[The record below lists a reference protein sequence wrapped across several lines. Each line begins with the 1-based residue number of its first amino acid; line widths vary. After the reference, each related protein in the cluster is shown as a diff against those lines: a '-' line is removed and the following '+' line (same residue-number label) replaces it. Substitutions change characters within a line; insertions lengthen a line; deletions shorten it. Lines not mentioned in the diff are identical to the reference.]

1 MRYLITG
8 TAGFIGSHL
17 AARLLQQ
24 GHEVLGVDGMTAY
37 YDVGLKEA
45 RHAWLAT
52 FEGFRSYRILLS
64 ELGSIATEVEAFRP
78 EVVLHLAAQ
87 PGVRYSIEN
96 PKTYIDGNIGGSFYL
111 LELCRRL
118 RPQHLLIASTSAVYA
133 GRGDVP
139 LAEAAGTDRP
149 LSIYA
154 ASKKSMEIL
163 AHSYSHLWD
172 IPTTV
177 LRFFTAYGPWGRPD
191 MALSIFVKKIL
202 AGHAIDIYNHGKLQR
217 DFTYIDDVVEGT
229 LRLCKQVPLRQCR
242 EISSAEAKNY
252 AAPYRI
258 VNVGGGQP
266 TDLLEFIAEIE
277 RALGMKAKRNF
288 LGLQPGEVLRTEAST
303 ELLETLTGFRPVTPI
318 AVGID
323 RFVKWYREY
332 YQV

>member
-24 GHEVLGVDGMTAY
+24 GHDVLGIDGMTDY
-37 YDVGLKEA
+37 YDVALKEA
-45 RHAWLAT
+45 RHARLAT
-52 FEGFRSYRILLS
+52 FKGFKPRRILLS
-64 ELGSIATEVEAFRP
+64 DLASIASELEAFGP
-78 EVVLHLAAQ
+78 EVVLHMAAQ

-96 PKTYIDGNIGGSFYL
+96 PRTYIDGNIGGSFDL
-111 LELCRRL
+111 LEACRRL

-133 GRGDVP
+133 SGADVA
-139 LAEAAGTDRP
+139 LAEGAQTDRP

-154 ASKKSMEIL
+154 ASKKSMEVL

-191 MALSIFVKKIL
+191 MALSRFVQSIL
-202 AGHAIDIYNHGKLQR
+202 AGCPIDIYNHGKLQR

-229 LRLCKQVPLRQCR
+229 LRLCEQVPLRQGG
-242 EISSAEAKNY
+242 EVSAADTKSQ
-252 AAPYRI
+252 AAPFRI

-266 TDLLEFIAEIE
+266 TDLLQFIEEIE
-277 RALGMKAKRNF
+277 RALGMRAKRNF

-303 ELLETLTGFRPVTPI
+303 ELLETLTGFKPATPM
-318 AVGID
+318 AVGVE

-332 YQV
+332 YKA

>member
-17 AARLLQQ
+17 AARLLRQ
-24 GHEVLGVDGMTAY
+24 GEEVLGVDGMTAY

-45 RHAWLAT
+45 RHAWLGT
-52 FEGFRSYRILLS
+52 FKGFRPYRVLLS
-64 ELGSIATEVEAFRP
+64 ELGSIATEIEAFKP

-87 PGVRYSIEN
+87 PSVRYSIEN
-96 PKTYIDGNIGGSFYL
+96 PRAFVDANIGGSFDL
-111 LELCRRL
+111 LEMCRRL
-118 RPQHLLIASTSAVYA
+118 RPRHLLIASTSAVYA
-133 GRGDVP
+133 GGDDAP
-139 LAEAAGTDRP
+139 LAEAARTDWP

-154 ASKKSMEIL
+154 ASKKSVEIL
-163 AHSYSHLWD
+163 AHGYSHLWD

-191 MALSIFVKKIL
+191 MALSLFVRNIL
-202 AGHAIDIYNHGKLQR
+202 AGYPIDIYNHGNIRR

-229 LRLCKQVPLRQCR
+229 LRLCEHVPPR
-242 EISSAEAKNY
+242 ERCQISPGDTKSHT
-252 AAPYRI
+252 APYRV
-258 VNVGGGQP
+258 VNVGGGKP
-266 TDLLEFIAEIE
+266 TDLLEFIDEIE

-288 LGLQPGEVLRTEAST
+288 LGLQPGEALRTEAST
-303 ELLETLTGFRPVTPI
+303 KLLEALTGFRPATPI

-332 YQV
+332 YRV

>member
-24 GHEVLGVDGMTAY
+24 GHDVLGIDGMTDY
-37 YDVGLKEA
+37 YDVALKKA
-45 RHAWLAT
+45 RHARLAT
-52 FEGFRSYRILLS
+52 FKGFKPYRILLS
-64 ELGSIATEVEAFRP
+64 DLASIATEIDAFGP
-78 EVVLHLAAQ
+78 EVVLHMAAQ

-96 PKTYIDGNIGGSFYL
+96 PRTYIDGNIGGSFDL
-111 LELCRRL
+111 LEACRRL
-118 RPQHLLIASTSAVYA
+118 RPRHLLIASTSAVYA
-133 GRGDVP
+133 SSADIA
-139 LAEAAGTDRP
+139 LAEGAQTDWP
-149 LSIYA
+149 LSVYA

-191 MALSIFVKKIL
+191 MALSRFVQSIL
-202 AGHAIDIYNHGKLQR
+202 AGRPIDIYNHGKLQR

-229 LRLCKQVPLRQCR
+229 LRLCEQVPLRQGR
-242 EISSAEAKNY
+242 EISPADTRSQT
-252 AAPYRI
+252 APFRI

-266 TDLLEFIAEIE
+266 TDLLEFIDEIE
-277 RALGMKAKRNF
+277 RALGMRAKRNF

-303 ELLETLTGFRPVTPI
+303 QLLEKLTGFRPATPI
-318 AVGID
+318 AVGIE
-323 RFVKWYREY
+323 RFVQWYREY
-332 YQV
+332 YKA

>member
-24 GHEVLGVDGMTAY
+24 GHDVLGIDGMTAY

-52 FEGFRSYRILLS
+52 FERFKPYRILLS
-64 ELGSIATEVEAFRP
+64 ELGSIATDIEAFEP
-78 EVVLHLAAQ
+78 EIVLHLAAQ
-87 PGVRYSIEN
+87 PSVRYSIEN
-96 PKTYIDGNIGGSFYL
+96 PRAYIDANIGGSFDL
-111 LELCRRL
+111 LEMCRHL
-118 RPQHLLIASTSAVYA
+118 RPRHVLIASTSAVYA
-133 GRGDVP
+133 VSADAP
-139 LAEAAGTDRP
+139 LAETAGTDWP

-154 ASKKSMEIL
+154 ASKKSMEVL

-191 MALSIFVKKIL
+191 MALSLFVQNIL
-202 AGHAIDIYNHGKLQR
+202 AGRPIDIYNHGKLQR
-217 DFTYIDDVVEGT
+217 DFTYIDDIVEGT
-229 LRLCKQVPLRQCR
+229 LRLCEFVPLRR
-242 EISSAEAKNY
+242 GDEVSPVDTKSP
-252 AAPYRI
+252 AAPYRV
-258 VNVGGGQP
+258 VNIGGGQP
-266 TDLLEFIAEIE
+266 TDLLEFINEIE

-303 ELLETLTGFRPVTPI
+303 ELLETLTGFRPATPI
-318 AVGID
+318 SVGID
-323 RFVKWYREY
+323 RFVNWYREY
-332 YQV
+332 YRV